1 MRVSDLKEADDFA
14 DFSAQAGGVVD
25 KFAKLAGGAYNRFK
39 GAKEKAEAGIQGDME
54 KAQSN
59 AERAAEKAERDAE
72 KAEKDAEK
80 GRGAKQ
86 KALGETIPQL
96 VAKVVLDR
104 TPDDPD
110 MIEEFHGLDAEQF
123 NQVYAAIDKSKE
135 RLSKFPR
142 ELRKVLKSSD
152 FLQAQSRTDQ
162 ELNDML
168 GEQPDKG
175 MEPAEEMLMK
185 DLYDE
190 QAAWSQV
197 LTSDDAAGSAQ
208 HMAGLIKAISRDFT
222 ARNQANTG
230 AGKAKSYPEG
240 TGIVRLISSQRQL
253 IAMRLGLLQGSI
265 EQLSH
270 KPITEA
276 ALRRVRRLLEQM

>member
-25 KFAKLAGGAYNRFK
+25 KFAKLAGGAYNKFK
-39 GAKEKAEAGIQGDME
+39 GAKDKAEAGIQGDME
-54 KAQSN
+54 KAQS
-59 AERAAEKAERDAE
+59 KAERDAEKAAE

-80 GRGAKQ
+80 GKGAKL

-104 TPDDPD
+104 TPDDPE
-110 MIEEFHGLDAEQF
+110 MIEEFHALGAEQF

-185 DLYDE
+185 DLYSE
-190 QAAWSQV
+190 QDAWSQV
-197 LTSDDAAGSAQ
+197 LTSDDSAGAAQ
-208 HMAGLIKAISRDFT
+208 HMVGLIKAISRDF
-222 ARNQANTG
+222 ASRNQANTG

-240 TGIVRLISSQRQL
+240 TGIVRLISTQRQL

-270 KPITEA
+270 KPVTEA
-276 ALRRVRRLLEQM
+276 ALRRVRRLLERM